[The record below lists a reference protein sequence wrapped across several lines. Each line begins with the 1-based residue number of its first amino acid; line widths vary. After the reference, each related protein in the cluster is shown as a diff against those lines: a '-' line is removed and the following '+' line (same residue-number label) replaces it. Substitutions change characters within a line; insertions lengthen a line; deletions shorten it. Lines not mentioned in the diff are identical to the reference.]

1 MKKIGT
7 KLISSTLLFSILAY
21 SALPVMAYTKEESVY
36 SKLDSNGMVYQ
47 TTVSNHLKNTE
58 KSELLKDISDLMNIE
73 NVSGDQ
79 EFSEENGKLIWKAEG
94 EDIYYQGNSNKEL
107 PIECKI
113 TYKLNNSEMKLK
125 EMKGKKYYEENIDY
139 QLSYPI
145 DIREV
150 LITFSQTI
158 KLTDEIPEIYL
169 ECGMDYKKMDICV
182 KLERI
187 KDEQYNERGVFAY
200 GFNFYNS
207 RFSNNIFF

>member
-94 EDIYYQGNSNKEL
+94 EDIYYQGNSNK
-107 PIECKI
+107 
-113 TYKLNNSEMKLK
+113 
-125 EMKGKKYYEENIDY
+125 
-139 QLSYPI
+139 
-145 DIREV
+145 
-150 LITFSQTI
+150 
-158 KLTDEIPEIYL
+158 
-169 ECGMDYKKMDICV
+169 
-182 KLERI
+182 
-187 KDEQYNERGVFAY
+187 
-200 GFNFYNS
+200 
-207 RFSNNIFF
+207 